1 MNQYF
6 IEAESF
12 KNLGGWAIDQ
22 QSMDQM
28 GSPYIMAHGLGVPVA
43 DAETEIDVSAGRYA
57 VWAHTRDWT
66 AVWG

>member
-57 VWAHTRDWT
+57 V
-66 AVWG
+66 